1 MAVLN
6 RRIVMSYAIVGFGP
20 VGQALARAFARKNIE
35 VAVASRRPPHAQA
48 PQVSS
53 SLLPYNSNEGA

>member
-1 MAVLN
+1 
-6 RRIVMSYAIVGFGP
+6 MSYAIVGFGP

-35 VAVASRRPPHAQA
+35 VAVASRRPPHAPAPQA

-53 SLLPYNSNEGA
+53 SLLPRNSNEGCMT